1 MISAHVVL
9 ALALAASEGPAV
21 SQAES
26 KPTGETPWELWMGL
40 LGGVRPDSMGG
51 GGIGELGVDRK
62 VGRFFRPEIDVG
74 LGAYAGPTLVETRFR
89 IGTRLEYPRQ
99 GIVPYL
105 WAAFAHQHE
114 SAWSDVVSDPVA
126 DLLGLSTHGVNHRSG
141 LELGAGASYDFPR
154 RAHDRLA
161 GRIGLRATMVQLWGV
176 GPPRYAEVLAS
187 VGVLF

>member
-1 MISAHVVL
+1 MIVAHAVL
-9 ALALAASEGPAV
+9 ALTLTAGEAPALSQTETTTASD
-21 SQAES
+21 
-26 KPTGETPWELWMGL
+26 TPWELWVGMS
-40 LGGVRPDSMGG
+40 GGVRPDSMGG
-51 GGIGELGVDRK
+51 GGIGELGMDRK

-74 LGAYAGPTLVETRFR
+74 LGAYAAPTLVETRFR
-89 IGTRLEYPRQ
+89 IGTRIEYPRE

-114 SAWSDVVSDPVA
+114 SAWNDVVTDPVS

-141 LELGAGASYDFPR
+141 LEVGAGASYDFPR
-154 RAHDRLA
+154 LANDRLA
-161 GRIGLRATMVQLWGV
+161 GRIGLRATMAQLWGI